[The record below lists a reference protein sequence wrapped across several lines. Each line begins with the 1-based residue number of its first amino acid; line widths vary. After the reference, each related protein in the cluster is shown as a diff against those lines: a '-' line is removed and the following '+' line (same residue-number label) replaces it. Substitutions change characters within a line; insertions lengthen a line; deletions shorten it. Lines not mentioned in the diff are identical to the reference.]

1 MRAYSLPA
9 FFRCFKIA
17 LNILALAGALAGGR
31 TFKLELVRE
40 IVMANDAW
48 FENYLFAVNDR
59 TSDIAVYSYGAG
71 SIGLVGGGGREG
83 ELSARR
89 TYEGY
94 SDGLGN
100 PTDITFDPEG
110 NVWLADPI
118 LNTVTVYSPGL
129 ELLRRDRFRSPG
141 VEELSVS
148 PDFHVLQFERSGPD
162 GGLLKVIDRTAGRR
176 ETSFGRLPPEM
187 TEPMILISH
196 TVVSDEEFVYT
207 GNSHSG
213 VIAKYDRRGRLAY
226 SIPTVEPVET
236 AEVDRREI
244 SILEGIL
251 SISLEKV
258 RDTSRRAVIDM
269 DINDSLLL
277 VLFSGSGGRAGRLLD
292 IYEKETGIYR
302 DTIDL
307 AAVSDDFY
315 YGMEVAGDRVY
326 LQLEDHRGTGYIREY
341 KLTAE

>member
-9 FFRCFKIA
+9 VFRCIKIA
-17 LNILALAGALAGGR
+17 LNILALAGVFAGGR

-40 IVMANDAW
+40 IMMANDTW
-48 FENYLFAVNDR
+48 FDNYIFAVNDR
-59 TSDIAVYSYGAG
+59 TSDIAVYSYSAG
-71 SIGLVGGGGREG
+71 SVGLVGDGGREG
-83 ELSARR
+83 ELAVRR
-89 TYEGY
+89 TYEGA

-110 NVWLADPI
+110 NIWLADPT
-118 LNTVTVYSPGL
+118 LKTVTVYSPGL
-129 ELLRRDRFRSPG
+129 DLVRRDRFGSPG

-148 PDFHVLQFERSGPD
+148 PDFHVLQFERSVPD
-162 GGLLKVIDRTAGRR
+162 GALLKVIDRSGRR
-176 ETSFGRLPPEM
+176 ETSFGRLPAEM
-187 TEPMILISH
+187 TESMILIHHS
-196 TVVSDEEFVYT
+196 VVSDEKFIYT
-207 GNSHSG
+207 GSTHSG

-236 AEVDRREI
+236 AKVDRREI
-244 SILEGIL
+244 PILEGIL

-269 DINDSLLL
+269 DVNDSLLL
-277 VLFSGSGGRAGRLLD
+277 VLFSGGGGLAGRLLD

-307 AAVSDDFY
+307 AAVSDDYFL
-315 YGMEVAGDRVY
+315 GLEVVGNRVY
-326 LQLEDHRGTGYIREY
+326 LQLEDRRGTGYIREY
-341 KLTAE
+341 KLTVK